1 MRTGAKYIILF
12 SIVAA
17 AIAGVSVSG
26 PIPQN
31 PSYHVFA
38 DQRTIS
44 AIPHFWNVIT
54 NVPFVVVGMM
64 GMVLVSL
71 GETPGG
77 LPELRKEYFVFF
89 LGIVATGLGSMCYHY
104 HPTNATLLWD
114 RLPMAL
120 TFMAF
125 FSAIVGEHV
134 SISISRK
141 LFWPLIALGIISVL
155 YWYATEQ
162 SGGGDLRWYVLVQY
176 LPVLLIPILLL
187 LFKPNLTPAIYLWV
201 VCGSYVI
208 AKIAESL
215 DKQIFAAGYI
225 VSGHSIKH
233 LAAAFGAY
241 VFTIALRKR
250 TFV

>member
-17 AIAGVSVSG
+17 AIAGVFVSG

-31 PSYHVFA
+31 PAYHVFA
-38 DQRTIS
+38 DQRTI
-44 AIPHFWNVIT
+44 ATIPHFWNVAT
-54 NVPFVVVGMM
+54 NVPFVLVGLM
-64 GMVLVSL
+64 GMLLVSL

-77 LPELRKEYFVFF
+77 LPELREEYFIFF
-89 LGIVATGLGSMCYHY
+89 LGIFATGLGSMYYHY
-104 HPTNATLLWD
+104 HPMNATLLWD
-114 RLPMAL
+114 RLPIAL

-125 FSAIVGEHV
+125 FSAVVGEHV
-134 SISISRK
+134 SLSLSRK

-162 SGGGDLRWYVLVQY
+162 GGGGDLRLYVLVQY
-176 LPVLLIPILLL
+176 LPVLLIPVILL
-187 LFKPNLTPAIYLWV
+187 LFKPNLTPDTYLWM
-201 VCGSYVI
+201 VCGSYGI

-215 DKQIFAAGYI
+215 DKQIFATGYI
-225 VSGHSIKH
+225 VSGHSLKH

-241 VFTIALRKR
+241 VFTIALRRR
-250 TFV
+250 TIV

>member
-1 MRTGAKYIILF
+1 MRTSAKFIILF

-38 DQRTIS
+38 DQRTIF

-54 NVPFVVVGMM
+54 NVPFVMVGMM

-71 GETPGG
+71 GEIPGG

-89 LGIVATGLGSMCYHY
+89 LGIFATGVGSMYYHY
-104 HPTNATLLWD
+104 NPMNPTLLWD
-114 RLPMAL
+114 RLPLAL

-155 YWYATEQ
+155 YWYATER
-162 SGGGDLRWYVLVQY
+162 SGHGDLRWYVLVQF
-176 LPVLLIPILLL
+176 LPVFLCPIILL
-187 LFKPNLTPAIYLWV
+187 LFKPKLVSVTYLWV

-208 AKIAESL
+208 AKSAEML
-215 DKQIFAAGYI
+215 DRQIFAAGHI

-233 LAAAFGAY
+233 LAAALGAY
-241 VFTIALRKR
+241 VFSIALRRR